1 MGGSGG
7 LQGTNTTLRETNL
20 VQGTPTNITPTEAPP
35 KNTSVIGG

>member
-7 LQGTNTTLRETNL
+7 LQGSIGILRIAVL
-20 VQGTPTNITPTEAPP
+20 VAGALTEITPTENPP